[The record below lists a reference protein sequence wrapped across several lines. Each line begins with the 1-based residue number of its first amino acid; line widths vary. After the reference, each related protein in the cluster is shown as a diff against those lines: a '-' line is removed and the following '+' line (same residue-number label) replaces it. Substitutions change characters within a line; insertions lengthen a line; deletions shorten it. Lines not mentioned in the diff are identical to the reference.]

1 MRDAEKS
8 EMSLGY
14 WSGRAREY
22 SQLHEDELA
31 SDRGA
36 AFGRLVASLA
46 RKARESVGAGDG
58 GGRPLRA
65 LDLGCGSGMM
75 SVLLA
80 FAGCEVTGVDFS
92 ADMLA
97 QARENARVHGVEG
110 SVAFVRADVHRLPFD
125 DASFD
130 LVLTRNVTWVLDRVE
145 DVYAQALR
153 VLGPG
158 GMFANIDAAYGQA
171 FAAAAARGEEPVH
184 PTQSAEQLRTRNAI
198 VADLPISRVDRP
210 AWDVRALQA
219 LGAARVVCDCDLE
232 ATLAGLARDGA
243 APLALRPACDSAAFS
258 RASEQTRAQL
268 FMVVA
273 VRWGACGRRGVC
285 GGRRAE
291 ARQNRAI
298 VCAKARAAP
307 RGSRRDGAPPD
318 GV

>member
-1 MRDAEKS
+1 MRDVERP

-14 WSGRAREY
+14 WSGRAWEY
-22 SQLHEDELA
+22 SQLHEGELA
-31 SDRGA
+31 SDRGE

-46 RKARESVGAGDG
+46 REAWESVGADG
-58 GGRPLRA
+58 GDGRPLRA

-75 SVLLA
+75 SILLA
-80 FAGCEVTGVDFS
+80 SAGCEVTGVDFS

-97 QARENARVHGVEG
+97 QARQNARAHGVEG
-110 SVAFVRADVHRLPFD
+110 SAAFVRADVHRLPFD

-130 LVLTRNVTWVLDRVE
+130 LVLTRNVTWALDCVG

-158 GMFANIDAAYGQA
+158 GVFANIDAAYGQA

-210 AWDVRALQA
+210 GWDIRALEA
-219 LGAARVVCDCDLE
+219 LGATRVACDYDLE
-232 ATLAGLARDGA
+232 ATLAGLARGGGV
-243 APLALRPACDSAAFS
+243 PLALRPACDGTAFS

-273 VRWGACGRRGVC
+273 V
-285 GGRRAE
+285 
-291 ARQNRAI
+291 
-298 VCAKARAAP
+298 K
-307 RGSRRDGAPPD
+307 
-318 GV
+318 

>member
-1 MRDAEKS
+1 MRDAERS

-130 LVLTRNVTWVLDRVE
+130 LVLTRN
-145 DVYAQALR
+145 
-153 VLGPG
+153 
-158 GMFANIDAAYGQA
+158 
-171 FAAAAARGEEPVH
+171 
-184 PTQSAEQLRTRNAI
+184 AI
-198 VADLPISRVDRP
+198 VADLPILRVDRP

-243 APLALRPACDSAAFS
+243 APLALRPACDGAAFS

-273 VRWGACGRRGVC
+273 VR
-285 GGRRAE
+285 
-291 ARQNRAI
+291 
-298 VCAKARAAP
+298 
-307 RGSRRDGAPPD
+307 
-318 GV
+318 